1 MRASLEKNPRL
12 TPLSIGRSDA
22 SGDDGLK
29 AEGRPYNEQ
38 RGDQAQSSRLA
49 LLGRAKTALP
59 MRPDRNRTHLK
70 LERGAK
76 LKSTFGAFLRCN

>member
-22 SGDDGLK
+22 SGDGGLK

-38 RGDQAQSSRLA
+38 VCSRNVVQMQ
-49 LLGRAKTALP
+49 G
-59 MRPDRNRTHLK
+59 
-70 LERGAK
+70 
-76 LKSTFGAFLRCN
+76 